1 MKMQKT
7 CFCLILFFCC
17 AFSISKSA
25 SSAAPPDSL
34 QCNYL
39 YKDVILKDLNFVS
52 NVLRIVNL
60 SSKSVSITLE
70 HAIPDFWKIIGTQQA
85 TIGLNAKDSIFI
97 PVRLS
102 PIQKNIVSGF
112 RYKII
117 SIVKLPDEFRQ
128 IQCVFLIEKPR
139 VHRFSMDLLSAKTVY
154 LKNNERKIT
163 SNLILENK
171 SDFSE
176 SYLFSIDYTGRNI
189 RLIDSSQRF
198 KKQAYIGLIK
208 PYTDTISDIISDLSP
223 DKSIPVRIDPNSYIN
238 GESYYYP
245 IRNSVFYKARLLNG
259 FKTDTSKSNLQ
270 QTLLYTKH
278 QNIIKLYN
286 RFYVNNNFQNE
297 IPSSLRVNFF
307 NLVSKQPIMNV
318 LLFGQSRTEKL
329 GYLSYYLQSYLNTYS
344 FNSNTLRSFFGQIN
358 FINTKYTVS
367 FGSNPILSFSN
378 GNNAMINSNGFGL
391 GYKRSFKNN
400 QELGFVFS
408 RPLYAGTSNL
418 NLNYGIGYQKTFQ
431 RASMGLVFQQ
441 LFPNATKN
449 YKLIRPNLTL
459 NLNAKNILML
469 YSNLVFDT
477 KLINTNYGMNYFKNW
492 KNKGFSNVAFQYNQS
507 TNYSFLSPQV
517 YSYSND
523 NLNISVRNQFL
534 VKQQTF
540 QVFNTFIQN
549 SFLNVQTQTLNYNS
563 TLSNNILVGRYKI
576 LNKALIPGLY
586 IDHNSIFNINTLS
599 YGSILNFN
607 NWFYNKSLIS
617 SLNLRSGYNHFLNNK
632 LPNFFTAQVN
642 AFVSY
647 KLWRIN
653 GRYYYG
659 PMNFTNLVNKFN
671 GKLPYEQ
678 FVFSNITH
686 QIQFKNKQFV
696 LENNVFYNLI
706 FSINRHVTGFF
717 SQFYYFTTSGWV
729 FNVNVNY
736 NLNTYQ
742 KYVFNYNPN
751 SNYNN
756 IASDDRVFS
765 NTFQLGFG
773 IRKDFNISLPAN
785 LIVKPTHNLKFKT
798 FIDLNSNR
806 KYEPGEPG
814 IENAVITLGDYQFQT
829 DTAGEASI
837 YRLQDG
843 WYKYSVILLQD
854 IGSWFPITYDSL
866 FHDGTPCFYIP
877 FTRGGEILG
886 KLEVKRDA
894 LSEKLIEKID
904 VSGIRIQLTDSSGKT
919 LTTLTDVKG
928 NFKFNVPFGD
938 YNMYI
943 NDNSFSN
950 DFMLS
955 ENHVTFN
962 LNTDYP
968 AFYQSFF
975 ILERLRKTKKK
986 KFDANGNLIIE

>member
-1 MKMQKT
+1 M
-7 CFCLILFFCC
+7 
-17 AFSISKSA
+17 
-25 SSAAPPDSL
+25 
-34 QCNYL
+34 
-39 YKDVILKDLNFVS
+39 ILKDLNFVS

-378 GNNAMINSNGFGL
+378 GNNAMINS
-391 GYKRSFKNN
+391 
-400 QELGFVFS
+400 
-408 RPLYAGTSNL
+408 
-418 NLNYGIGYQKTFQ
+418 
-431 RASMGLVFQQ
+431 
-441 LFPNATKN
+441 
-449 YKLIRPNLTL
+449 
-459 NLNAKNILML
+459 
-469 YSNLVFDT
+469 
-477 KLINTNYGMNYFKNW
+477 
-492 KNKGFSNVAFQYNQS
+492 
-507 TNYSFLSPQV
+507 
-517 YSYSND
+517 
-523 NLNISVRNQFL
+523 
-534 VKQQTF
+534 
-540 QVFNTFIQN
+540 
-549 SFLNVQTQTLNYNS
+549 
-563 TLSNNILVGRYKI
+563 
-576 LNKALIPGLY
+576 
-586 IDHNSIFNINTLS
+586 
-599 YGSILNFN
+599 
-607 NWFYNKSLIS
+607 
-617 SLNLRSGYNHFLNNK
+617 
-632 LPNFFTAQVN
+632 
-642 AFVSY
+642 
-647 KLWRIN
+647 
-653 GRYYYG
+653 
-659 PMNFTNLVNKFN
+659 
-671 GKLPYEQ
+671 
-678 FVFSNITH
+678 
-686 QIQFKNKQFV
+686 
-696 LENNVFYNLI
+696 
-706 FSINRHVTGFF
+706 
-717 SQFYYFTTSGWV
+717 
-729 FNVNVNY
+729 
-736 NLNTYQ
+736 
-742 KYVFNYNPN
+742 
-751 SNYNN
+751 
-756 IASDDRVFS
+756 
-765 NTFQLGFG
+765 
-773 IRKDFNISLPAN
+773 
-785 LIVKPTHNLKFKT
+785 
-798 FIDLNSNR
+798 
-806 KYEPGEPG
+806 
-814 IENAVITLGDYQFQT
+814 
-829 DTAGEASI
+829 
-837 YRLQDG
+837 
-843 WYKYSVILLQD
+843 
-854 IGSWFPITYDSL
+854 
-866 FHDGTPCFYIP
+866 
-877 FTRGGEILG
+877 
-886 KLEVKRDA
+886 
-894 LSEKLIEKID
+894 
-904 VSGIRIQLTDSSGKT
+904 
-919 LTTLTDVKG
+919 
-928 NFKFNVPFGD
+928 
-938 YNMYI
+938 
-943 NDNSFSN
+943 
-950 DFMLS
+950 
-955 ENHVTFN
+955 
-962 LNTDYP
+962 
-968 AFYQSFF
+968 
-975 ILERLRKTKKK
+975 
-986 KFDANGNLIIE
+986 